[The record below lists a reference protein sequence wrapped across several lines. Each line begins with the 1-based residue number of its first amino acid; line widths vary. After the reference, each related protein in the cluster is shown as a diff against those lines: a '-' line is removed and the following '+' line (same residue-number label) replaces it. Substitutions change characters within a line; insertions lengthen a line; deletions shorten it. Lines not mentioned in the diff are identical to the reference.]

1 MTIKEK
7 QQVLNQLKDDNFFEA
22 DKTLFISLFP
32 RSPLNREL
40 LRVNSYNRSRLHSNI
55 LYQLLGKCSKEDIL
69 KARNLQEDVE
79 QPSELKELKT
89 EIEELEIEKESLQS
103 ENEDLSNEI
112 EELKTRKKKGKKKS
126 IPK

>member
-79 QPSELKELKT
+79 HPSELKELKT

-112 EELKTRKKKGKKKS
+112 EELKTRKKKGKKKNTQ
-126 IPK
+126 K

>member
-7 QQVLNQLKDDNFFEA
+7 QEALNQLKDDKYFEM

-112 EELKTRKKKGKKKS
+112 KELKTRKKK
-126 IPK
+126 

>member
-7 QQVLNQLKDDNFFEA
+7 QEALNQLKDDKYFEM

-112 EELKTRKKKGKKKS
+112 KELKTRKKKEKKKNT
-126 IPK
+126 PK